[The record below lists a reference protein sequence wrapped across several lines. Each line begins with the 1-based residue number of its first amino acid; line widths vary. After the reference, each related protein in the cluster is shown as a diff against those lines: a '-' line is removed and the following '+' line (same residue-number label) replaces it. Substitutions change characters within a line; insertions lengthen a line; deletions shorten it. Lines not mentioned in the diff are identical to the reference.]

1 MHSRISVQKSF
12 RIWWI
17 RERSAGLLAA
27 VRKLGGVVWEFLRE
41 SLPEQK
47 RRRYG
52 DIEYDWA
59 LRVDTTSATVGWR
72 TRLLGLLH
80 SPYQPIDPALFHE
93 MMAALEVDFR
103 QCTFIDV
110 GSGKGRALL
119 LAMEYP
125 FRKILGIELLP
136 ELNQV
141 AQENIGK
148 VSGTGRGR
156 EVVEAI
162 CADATEF
169 SFPSDPLVV
178 LLFNPLPETGLRQ
191 LMRNLEGSVRENPRP
206 VHLMYAHPVFE
217 DILGSTPLLTKV
229 AGTHQFAIFRTASA
243 EKAKS

>member
-1 MHSRISVQKSF
+1 MYSRVSVQKSF
-12 RIWWI
+12 RHWWT

-27 VRKLGGVVWEFLRE
+27 LRKLGGVVWEFLRE

-52 DIEYDWA
+52 DMDYDWE
-59 LRVDTTSATVGWR
+59 LLVDTTSATVGWR

-93 MMAALEVDFR
+93 MMAALELDFR
-103 QCTFIDV
+103 RYTFIDV

-125 FRKILGIELLP
+125 FCKILGVELLP
-136 ELNQV
+136 ELNQI
-141 AQENIGK
+141 AQENICKWLGP
-148 VSGTGRGR
+148 GRGH
-156 EVVEAI
+156 EAVESI

-178 LLFNPLPETGLRQ
+178 LLFNPLPETGLRR
-191 LMRNLEGSVRENPRP
+191 LMGNLERSLQEDPRSVH
-206 VHLMYAHPVFE
+206 VMYANPVFE
-217 DILGSTPLLTKV
+217 EIVGNTPLLTKV
-229 AGTHQFAIFRTASA
+229 AETHQFAIFRTAL
-243 EKAKS
+243 

>member
-1 MHSRISVQKSF
+1 MYSRISVQKSF
-12 RIWWI
+12 RRWWT

-27 VRKLGGVVWEFLRE
+27 LRKLAGVVCEFLRE
-41 SLPEQK
+41 SLPEHK

-52 DIEYDWA
+52 DMDYDWA

-93 MMAALEVDFR
+93 MLAALEVDLR

-125 FRKILGIELLP
+125 FRKILGVELLP
-136 ELNQV
+136 ELNQI
-141 AQENIGK
+141 AQENICK
-148 VSGTGRGR
+148 LSGPGRGH

-169 SFPSDPLVV
+169 SFPPDPLVV
-178 LLFNPLPETGLRQ
+178 LLFNPLPETGLRK
-191 LMRNLEGSVRENPRP
+191 LMRNLERSLRENPRS
-206 VHLMYAHPVFE
+206 VHVIYANPVFE
-217 DILGSTPLLTKV
+217 EIVGNTPLLTKV
-229 AGTHQFAIFRTASA
+229 AETHQFAIFRTALT
-243 EKAKS
+243 EKS